1 MDNSGSGPL
10 RVPGFNRV
18 SLYLDLDPA
27 ERFAH
32 GSASPWRQSP
42 RITAR
47 ELAMLRLM
55 NKITDEPLWN
65 DNVFDETFVAAIQSK
80 KVNHVLVLDSGSCV
94 SKSDTLIT
102 PDLRDWEPNTGN
114 QVLNLVNP
122 SMFPLVYGRTRVLT
136 SGGQVGLDNLFDS
149 CGQGEV
155 APIHAR
161 REVQS
166 GLQSD
171 VPFIVAEEAIPYC
184 WSTKFQWLPCEVQSV
199 EESNPSVRITSHIND
214 LHPAQ
219 HKSLYGTIE
228 KLISKSIE
236 LWNAVL
242 MKGIESWNPLQ
253 RKGAQ
258 GRVPMRIG
266 AFGIDNEP
274 SRPTWARNINSLQRS
289 ATTEEYDK
297 VLCQAKEFFAL
308 AEPGPQAPIEF
319 PKDWDTMSLM
329 RHCHV
334 MEKWERLFHVVHH
347 EPGTAFSYEDWKA
360 GKTSGTVIGPGY
372 NDNELEI
379 YGPNRA
385 PHSPRRQELPHSYY
399 SVSLQDDLPQQNL
412 QVVVKIVNIKLSPVN
427 PSYPGGS
434 WQIDGLVFD
443 VESHNRNGEH
453 QCEYEPAVQE
463 VGLVSANEGRFI
475 AWPNT
480 LQHRLSPSELHDR
493 SKSGHR
499 RYLVLSLVDLH
510 YRICSTRNVPP
521 QRYDWL
527 ARAAILDAGDVGLL
541 QEFKDQALKETKDWP
556 MGLEESRRLRLTLA
570 AERVLAVKAL
580 AKVIGVNEFSG
591 FSE

>member
-1 MDNSGSGPL
+1 
-10 RVPGFNRV
+10 
-18 SLYLDLDPA
+18 
-27 ERFAH
+27 
-32 GSASPWRQSP
+32 
-42 RITAR
+42 
-47 ELAMLRLM
+47 
-55 NKITDEPLWN
+55 
-65 DNVFDETFVAAIQSK
+65 
-80 KVNHVLVLDSGSCV
+80 
-94 SKSDTLIT
+94 
-102 PDLRDWEPNTGN
+102 
-114 QVLNLVNP
+114 
-122 SMFPLVYGRTRVLT
+122 MFPLVYGRTRVLT

-427 PSYPGGS
+427 PAYPGGS
-434 WQIDGLVFD
+434 WQIDGLVNEHVAATAICFFDVENVTEGELFFGQPTEMESLDFVYAEKFDTDFLAEVFD

-475 AWPNT
+475 VWPNT

-493 SKSGHR
+493 SKLGHR

-541 QEFKDQALKETKDWP
+541 QEFKDQALKETKDRP